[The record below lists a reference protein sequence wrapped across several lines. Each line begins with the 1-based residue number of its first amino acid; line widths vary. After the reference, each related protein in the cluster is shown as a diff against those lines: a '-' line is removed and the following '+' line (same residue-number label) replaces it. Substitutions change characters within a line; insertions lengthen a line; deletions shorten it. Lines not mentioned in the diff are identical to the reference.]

1 MARLPLQEC
10 SKSKVTESVGQFV
23 GGNTTANLIGLHGVR
38 KVNLVTADQLDLT
51 IRNAPDER
59 GDGKS
64 RFSRIAV

>member
-10 SKSKVTESVGQFV
+10 SNVTESIGQFV
-23 GGNTTANLIGLHGVR
+23 GGNTTANLIGLYGVR

-59 GDGKS
+59 GDGDGKS